1 MLTTLSV
8 LGRDQGPKWQEPRP
22 PKTTTPEASPGRL
35 QGLMRAALAVLAAL
49 SRRPAP
55 SRSRA

>member
-1 MLTTLSV
+1 MLTTLSI
-8 LGRDQGPKWQEPRP
+8 LSRDQGPKWQEPRRP
-22 PKTTTPEASPGRL
+22 ETKTPEASPGRL
-35 QGLMRAALAVLAAL
+35 HGLVRAAVAALAAL